1 MAAINSVIYNAGSG
15 GTDGVY
21 SPGDPIIATVDY
33 VADVPSVVAS
43 GFTVTTTVT
52 NAAGAVTATNDST
65 FTVNEPQ
72 AGGDTVAVADSGSHA
87 WTQGATTPQSDG
99 SLSVPFTTTA

>member
-1 MAAINSVIYNAGSG
+1 MSTINSVTYNAGSG

-33 VADVPSVVAS
+33 TADTPSVVAS
-43 GFTVTTTVT
+43 PFTVTTTVT
-52 NAAGAVTATNDST
+52 NAGGTVTATNDST

-72 AGGDTVAVADSGSHA
+72 AGGDTVAVADSGNHA
-87 WTQGATTPQSDG
+87 WTQGTTTPQSDG
-99 SLSVPFTTTA
+99 SLSVPFSTTA